1 LEKKQMTPDFPYE
14 STVDPIEVNMD
25 SKGVHKARDLFLRQ
39 QQRGLFPGGQMVVR
53 RHGKA
58 VLNVTCGLA
67 RGWQG
72 RGGEP
77 IEVKQNTTFSIFSTG
92 KPMVAVIIALLESR
106 SQIDLYNPL
115 AEYLPE
121 LGSYGRE
128 EITLFDVLTHRGG
141 MILPSL
147 IHTPEKNGDA
157 EALWQHLVETPPRY
171 PRGTLAYMP
180 LEYGIIIDRLVKEI
194 TGKDSAVLLEEEFTK
209 PLKLPNMQYGLGDQQ
224 LDDIAWN
231 YWLGKERCVVA
242 EMNIADNF
250 EYKFNIEAVYSAK
263 NPAFGMSADA
273 ANLAAF
279 YEFLVNDGCTRDGNQ
294 LIPER
299 LIKRYTTKQ
308 TSGWDKS
315 VKTYLSLG
323 RGFMLGT
330 VTPSFYDWW
339 GSSSCFGH
347 AGIFSSIAY
356 GDYETGLAVAIVT
369 NGNKSIGDFFKRMI
383 ALNHGL
389 RKACR

>member
-1 LEKKQMTPDFPYE
+1 MTSDFPYE
-14 STVDPIEVNMD
+14 TAVDPVEVKMD
-25 SKGVHKARDLFLRQ
+25 SKGVHKVRDLFLCQ
-39 QQRGLFPGGQMVVR
+39 QEKGLFPGGQIVVR
-53 RHGKA
+53 RYGKV

-72 RGGEP
+72 RGGDP
-77 IEVKQNTTFSIFSTG
+77 IGVKQNTTFSVFSTG
-92 KPMVAVIIALLESR
+92 KPMAAVIIALLESR
-106 SQIDLYNPL
+106 GQIDLHTPL
-115 AEYLPE
+115 AEYLPK
-121 LGSYGRE
+121 LGSHGRE

-147 IHTPEKNGDA
+147 IHAPEKNGDA

-194 TGKDSAVLLEEEFTK
+194 TGRDSAVLLEEEFTK
-209 PLKLPNMQYGLGDQQ
+209 PLKLPNMKYGLGGHQ
-224 LDDIAWN
+224 LCDIAWN
-231 YWLGKERCVVA
+231 YWLGKKRCVVA

-250 EYKFNIEAVYSAK
+250 EYKFNIEAVFSAK

-294 LIPER
+294 LVSKG
-299 LIKRYTTKQ
+299 LIKCYTTKQ

-330 VTPSFYDWW
+330 ATPSFYDWW

-347 AGIFSSIAY
+347 AGVFSSIAY
-356 GDYETGLAVAIVT
+356 GDHKTGLAVAIVT
-369 NGNKSIGDFFKRMI
+369 NGNKSIADFFKRMV

-389 RKACR
+389 RKACY